1 MILLLDRIE
10 IHAYTTLKSVK
21 DSSMY
26 QVSTPSVVQKISKD
40 KEGACVSTFFIS
52 SKLSYSQRLKHWEPF
67 VICLLASSAKDLEIS
82 GSANRA
88 QFLESGLDWLC
99 WLTGKS

>member
-40 KEGACVSTFFIS
+40 KEGACQHFS
-52 SKLSYSQRLKHWEPF
+52 SQ
-67 VICLLASSAKDLEIS
+67 VNCLTPKD
-82 GSANRA
+82 
-88 QFLESGLDWLC
+88 
-99 WLTGKS
+99 